1 MSGYVNMKSGV
12 KPGTN
17 NIKVAGLDDPNL
29 SQEEKDLRLAM
40 ALQQQENAAAYDA
53 HKKRH
58 NTNIA
63 SQNTRTAR
71 SGVNQRLANVVRKNQ
86 KDGDGGDDEAGNAG
100 SYSGPNGT
108 SSDAMLANEL
118 QRVGETTA
126 STAKIIAQ
134 DNEAAKA
141 AKRRNGRSV
150 F

>member
-1 MSGYVNMKSGV
+1 MSNYVNMGSGSGV

-17 NIKVAGLDDPNL
+17 NLKVPGLDDPNL
-29 SQEEKDLRLAM
+29 SQEEKDLRLAL
-40 ALQQQENAAAYDA
+40 ALQQQENAIAYDA

-58 NTNIA
+58 DQNVS
-63 SQNTRTAR
+63 SQSTRTAR
-71 SGVNQRLANVVRKNQ
+71 SGVASRLANVRKSE
-86 KDGDGGDDEAGNAG
+86 KTDDAGSGSAG
-100 SYSGPNGT
+100 SYGGPNGT
-108 SSDAMLANEL
+108 SSAAMLNSEIIK
-118 QRVGETTA
+118 VGETTA

>member
-1 MSGYVNMKSGV
+1 MSGYVNMKEGV

-17 NIKVAGLDDPNL
+17 NIKVPGLDDPSL

-71 SGVNQRLANVVRKNQ
+71 SGVNQRLANVVRKNH
-86 KDGDGGDDEAGNAG
+86 KDGEDEAGTTG
-100 SYSGPNGT
+100 SYGGPNGI

>member
-86 KDGDGGDDEAGNAG
+86 KDGDDEAGNAG
-100 SYSGPNGT
+100 SYGGPNGT